1 MIRKASDGWPDDLKV
16 KYKANKYFLRNL
28 DVETDYPL
36 YNTFN
41 WYTSKL
47 LCYIT
52 VLPNR
57 SRNPTCGFVN
67 WSNYIHQLV
76 QTNCAIVQ

>member
-1 MIRKASDGWPDDLKV
+1 MIRKAIDGWPDDLKV

-41 WYTSKL
+41 
-47 LCYIT
+47 
-52 VLPNR
+52 
-57 SRNPTCGFVN
+57 
-67 WSNYIHQLV
+67 
-76 QTNCAIVQ
+76 